1 MHFRHDSF
9 QENTEENVVY
19 RAKTRT
25 PSLGDKISRASAS
38 ALINPIS
45 LSIKNGQMTKIHIL
59 LDKITPCLMKPK
71 LKI

>member
-1 MHFRHDSF
+1 MVLMHFRHDSF

-25 PSLGDKISRASAS
+25 PTLGDKISRTSAS

-45 LSIKNGQMTKIHIL
+45 LSIKMAK
-59 LDKITPCLMKPK
+59 
-71 LKI
+71 